1 MNHKGTVE
9 IETPHL
15 LLRRITMEDAPA
27 IFENWASDDEV
38 TRYLT
43 WPTHQTVRD
52 SEGFITFL
60 EGLYT
65 SPDAY
70 QWGIVLKENGK
81 LIGNISVVRMDEI
94 IESVDLGWVLGRS
107 YWGQGIMPEAA
118 KAVRDFLFDEV
129 GVHRVAA
136 RHDVRNQKSGRVMQK
151 IGMKFEGTL
160 RAAGKN
166 NQGIC
171 DISCYSILKEDTRV

>member
-1 MNHKGTVE
+1 MKHLGTVTL
-9 IETPHL
+9 ETPRL
-15 LLRRITMEDAPA
+15 ILRRMYREDAPA
-27 IFENWASDDEV
+27 VFENWASDDCV
-38 TRYLT
+38 TAFLT
-43 WPTHQTVRD
+43 WPTHQSVKD
-52 SEGFITFL
+52 SEGYMCFL
-60 EGLYT
+60 EELYP
-65 SPDAY
+65 SPDSY
-70 QWGIVLKENGK
+70 QWGIVLKDGGK
-81 LIGNISVVRMDEI
+81 LIGNISVVHLDEK
-94 IESVDLGWVLGRS
+94 IESAELGWVLGRS

-151 IGMKFEGTL
+151 IGMQYEGTL